1 MTYFH
6 MCKGIHHQAL
16 HLINHWT
23 FYPGNHISSFE
34 QPICFRCALD
44 IILETSMGFEMD
56 IQNKRHTPYAT
67 AIANIV
73 HIFQLR
79 QFIPW

>member
-1 MTYFH
+1 
-6 MCKGIHHQAL
+6 
-16 HLINHWT
+16 
-23 FYPGNHISSFE
+23 
-34 QPICFRCALD
+34 
-44 IILETSMGFEMD
+44 MGFEMD

-79 QFIPW
+79 QFIPWYVNSRIFIAYNRAFQYLTIV

>member
-1 MTYFH
+1 MSIKH
-6 MCKGIHHQAL
+6 SQ
-16 HLINHWT
+16 LIKLL
-23 FYPGNHISSFE
+23 FD
-34 QPICFRCALD
+34 FRCALD

-79 QFIPW
+79 QFIPWYDIRDLFS

>member
-1 MTYFH
+1 MQSTY
-6 MCKGIHHQAL
+6 
-16 HLINHWT
+16 
-23 FYPGNHISSFE
+23 
-34 QPICFRCALD
+34 FRCALD

-79 QFIPW
+79 QFIPWYVNSRIFIAYNRGFHYLTLV